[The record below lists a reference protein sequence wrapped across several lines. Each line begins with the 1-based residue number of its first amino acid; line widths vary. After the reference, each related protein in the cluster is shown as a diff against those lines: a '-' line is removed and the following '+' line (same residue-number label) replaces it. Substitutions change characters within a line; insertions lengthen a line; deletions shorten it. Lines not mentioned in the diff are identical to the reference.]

1 MTTVAIGT
9 LAKLAGSCGVTCATG
24 TGTVV
29 VVFPARLCID
39 DMTAALSNF

>member
-29 VVFPARLCID
+29 VVFPRAS
-39 DMTAALSNF
+39 ALTI